1 MEHKKYTTTQVE
13 LNGTIVTEI
22 EQEAQ
27 ALLNLDTRLIKWY
40 GLRRGDI
47 LVFRTVEVTATVEAV
62 PEHRYGF
69 TGQIRERTTC
79 KRERQIPRPKQEDE
93 TETGGQEGCPQ
104 VNRQVLRCS

>member
-79 KRERQIPRPKQEDE
+79 KRERVIAEVSRKLWRTGTKQGWYWKE
-93 TETGGQEGCPQ
+93 Q
-104 VNRQVLRCS
+104 N